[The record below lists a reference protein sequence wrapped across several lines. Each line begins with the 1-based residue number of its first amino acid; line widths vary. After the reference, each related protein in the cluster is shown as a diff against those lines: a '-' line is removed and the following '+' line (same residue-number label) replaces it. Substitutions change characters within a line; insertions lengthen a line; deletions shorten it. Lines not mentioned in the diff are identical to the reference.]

1 MILQNRW
8 KIFFGKYFC
17 TPYAFQSIEA
27 KLFVATKKD
36 SVQSLHSE
44 KNVKFKK
51 YLKIE
56 PSKQGKYK
64 DFLD

>member
-1 MILQNRW
+1 MVFFEKSL
-8 KIFFGKYFC
+8 KIFFEKYFC

-44 KNVKFKK
+44 KNKKKKK
-51 YLKIE
+51 Y
-56 PSKQGKYK
+56 SK
-64 DFLD
+64 FRTPN